1 MLSKGDIVIN
11 PKTQRPVKVGSRV
24 WRSLVKEGLFEGSYK
39 DPRTLYEVQPDE
51 KIEEK
56 IQELNQTLPPNQ
68 QAVRGRGKY
77 KNKIVRRNK
86 QAGMEDVIKYTTKSA
101 VKAIKNTPDIVEE
114 EEEDMETL
122 LENLILKELMGC
134 SQPPPEKKEDYQVES
149 DTDSDF

>member
-86 QAGMEDVIKYTTKSA
+86 QAGMEDVIKYTTKTA

>member
-24 WRSLVKEGLFEGSYK
+24 WRTLVKEGLFEGSYK

-56 IQELNQTLPPNQ
+56 IEELNQTLPPNQ

-86 QAGMEDVIKYTTKSA
+86 QAGMEDVIKYTTKTA

>member
-24 WRSLVKEGLFEGSYK
+24 WRTLVKEGLFEGSYK

-51 KIEEK
+51 KVDEK
-56 IQELNQTLPPNQ
+56 IEELNQILPPTQ

-77 KNKIVRRNK
+77 KNKIVKRNK
-86 QAGMEDVIKYTTKSA
+86 QAGMEDVIKYTTKTA
-101 VKAIKNTPDIVEE
+101 VKAIKNTPDIV

-134 SQPPPEKKEDYQVES
+134 SQPPPEKKEEYQIES